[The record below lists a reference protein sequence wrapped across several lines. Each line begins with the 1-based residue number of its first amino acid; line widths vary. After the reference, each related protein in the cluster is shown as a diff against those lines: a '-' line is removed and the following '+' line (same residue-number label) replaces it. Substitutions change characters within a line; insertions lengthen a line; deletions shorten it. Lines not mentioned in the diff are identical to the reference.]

1 MLLFFLL
8 FQVFSYP
15 FEKYFVTFSSEKSAF
30 AYICKDVS
38 KYERFECDNAIF
50 YVERSER
57 QDKIYSIT
65 KIGDRYSYVISSQ
78 SEDKYHEVQYKHARF
93 DVIAMYNES
102 ANVSFYDVVV
112 RDQPTPDNHTATLN
126 DNELTYATTVDK
138 ILINEKKKSVC
149 YYYMDKAKPIKDIT
163 VEAPYSKATLAK
175 PRVKHWW
182 FITYADLSNSDD

>member
-65 KIGDRYSYVISSQ
+65 KIGDRYSYVISLQ
-78 SEDKYHEVQYKHARF
+78 SGDKYQELQCKNAGF
-93 DVIAMYNES
+93 DVTVMYNES

-112 RDQPTPDNHTATLN
+112 CNQPTPDNHTATLMITN
-126 DNELTYATTVDK
+126 LLMRQQLIKYGLTGKEKQFAIIIWIKQSLLK
-138 ILINEKKKSVC
+138 IL
-149 YYYMDKAKPIKDIT
+149 
-163 VEAPYSKATLAK
+163 L
-175 PRVKHWW
+175 
-182 FITYADLSNSDD
+182 